1 LRLPRIL
8 YQFYWV
14 ATSKPKAL
22 GMVDVGKPIT
32 KLVLA
37 KAGAALEAAA
47 PRIKFLPAV
56 EEPIKSK
63 LTDY

>member
-1 LRLPRIL
+1 M
-8 YQFYWV
+8 

-47 PRIKFLPAV
+47 PRIKFLPVV